1 MFIQE
6 TLTGMSS
13 SLPKITISFESFN
26 LCLFDNFFFACRP
39 FIQKY
44 TCRTGREGVP
54 PQVLKKADLSEVV
67 HTHIIFE
74 NGFRKRCYPLHFE
87 VAFYYL

>member
-26 LCLFDNFFFACRP
+26 LCLFDNFFFLHADHSSRN
-39 FIQKY
+39 
-44 TCRTGREGVP
+44 THAE
-54 PQVLKKADLSEVV
+54 QVGKVCLPK
-67 HTHIIFE
+67 
-74 NGFRKRCYPLHFE
+74 C
-87 VAFYYL
+87 